1 MINLLP
7 ADIKRAYR
15 FGRINRHLV
24 HWITVFA
31 FGIAGAALLTGIG
44 YLYLDRTANDYQ
56 NQIDT
61 SNQQLTAQ
69 NLNAVQSQVKDI
81 SNNLSLV
88 VQVLSKQVLFSGL
101 LQQLATL
108 MPADTNLTGLSIS
121 QSQGAIDIT
130 AAAKNYS
137 AASRIQVN
145 LTDPN
150 NQLFSKADIV
160 SINCSGVTKYPCSIE
175 LRALFSADNQY
186 MLINKK
192 AGH

>member
-7 ADIKRAYR
+7 ADIKSAYR

-31 FGIAGAALLTGIG
+31 IGIAVAALLTGFG
-44 YLYLDRTANDYQ
+44 YLYLDRTAKDYQ

-61 SNQQLTAQ
+61 SNRQLAAQ
-69 NLNAVQSQVKDI
+69 NLNAVQNQVKDI
-81 SNNLSLV
+81 SNNLNLV
-88 VQVLSKQVLFSGL
+88 IQVLSKQVLFSGL

-145 LTDPN
+145 LTDSN

-160 SINCSGVTKYPCSIE
+160 SINCSGVTTYPCSIE

-186 MLINKK
+186 MLINNK